1 MAYIGRDISNL
12 SDRVV
17 LDSITTSATA
27 TYNLLLNSVAFVPSS
42 AESLTVSLNGVIQK
56 PQGSYTVS
64 GSTIV
69 FDSALTS
76 SDVIDFILAERAI
89 TLTTV
94 GSGSVGTSQLADDAV
109 TTAKI
114 NDGAI
119 TSAKLDSGLGLGKI
133 GQVLSTTKTDTS
145 EISSSTFVDVS
156 GLSVTITPT
165 SSSSKIYINC
175 NITLNHYETNQTV
188 VFRFVRGSTGVGVG
202 ASAGSR
208 LQASAA
214 TATVGGGDHP
224 QTVSAQFLDTPST
237 TSSTTYKIQIAS
249 ESGGQ
254 TFVNRNNNNDS
265 DNSDP
270 KHSRYA
276 STITVMEVLA

>member
-94 GSGSVGTSQLADDAV
+94 GSGTVNTSQLV
-109 TTAKI
+109 
-114 NDGAI
+114 DGAV

-145 EISSSTFVDVS
+145 EINSSTFVDVS

-165 SSSSKIYINC
+165 SSLSKIYINC
-175 NITLNHYETNQTV
+175 NITLNHHDSNQTV

>member
-17 LDSITTSATA
+17 LDNITTSATA

-94 GSGSVGTSQLADDAV
+94 GSGTVNTSQLV
-109 TTAKI
+109 
-114 NDGAI
+114 DGAV